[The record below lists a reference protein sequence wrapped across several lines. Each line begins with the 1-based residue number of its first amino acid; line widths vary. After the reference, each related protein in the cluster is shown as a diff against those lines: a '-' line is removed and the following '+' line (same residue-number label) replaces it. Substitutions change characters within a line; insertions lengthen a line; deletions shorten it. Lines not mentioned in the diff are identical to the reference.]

1 MNKNIS
7 VVIPV
12 YNSEKTL
19 SVLCQRLQAALEP
32 ISRQFEII
40 LVNDGS
46 QDKSWQTIQELEKSN
61 LPVKGLNLMRN
72 YGQHNALLCGIRA
85 ASNAVIV
92 TMDDDLQHPP
102 EEIHKLLDE
111 LEKGFDVVYGLPQK
125 MVHSCWR
132 NFSSKASKFFLA
144 KILGINRI
152 KYMSSFRAFKTN
164 LRRSFE
170 SFNSPNVIIDALF
183 TWGTE
188 NFGTVE
194 VNEQSRSIGHS
205 NYSLAKLVKFGMV
218 ALTGFSTIPL
228 KFASFMGFFLT
239 FFGILVLF
247 YVIGRYFLEGSIPG
261 FPFLASIISIFS
273 GAQLFAIGI
282 FGEYL
287 GRVFNRS
294 MNYPAYVVAE
304 ESSTESSQGKKYDPL
319 Q

>member
-1 MNKNIS
+1 
-7 VVIPV
+7 
-12 YNSEKTL
+12 
-19 SVLCQRLQAALEP
+19 
-32 ISRQFEII
+32 
-40 LVNDGS
+40 VNDGS
-46 QDKSWQTIQELEKSN
+46 QDESWQTIQELEKSN
-61 LPVKGLNLMRN
+61 LHVKGLNLMRN

-85 ASNAVIV
+85 ASNAVII

-111 LEKGFDVVYGLPQK
+111 LVKGFDVVYGLPQK

-132 NFSSKASKFFLA
+132 NFSSKTSKYFLA

-152 KYMSSFRAFKTN
+152 KYISSFRAFKTN

-170 SFNSPNVIIDALF
+170 SFNSPNVIIDALL

-188 NFGTVE
+188 NFSTVE

-205 NYSLAKLVKFGMV
+205 NYNLAKLVKFGMV

-294 MNYPAYVVAE
+294 MNYPAYVIAE
-304 ESSTESSQGKKYDPL
+304 EGSTESFQGKMHDPL